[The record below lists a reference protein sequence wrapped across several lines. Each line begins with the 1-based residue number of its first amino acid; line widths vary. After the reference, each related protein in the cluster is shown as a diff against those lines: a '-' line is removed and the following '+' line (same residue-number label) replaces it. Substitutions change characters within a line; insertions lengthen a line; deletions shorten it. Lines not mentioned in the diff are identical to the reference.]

1 MVKNGPTLT
10 TCLFPL
16 ARLQYFA
23 NPTGSLVWIKCDPH
37 HKDHVAIL
45 GDAAHAMVP
54 FYGQVRLYHKH
65 IVIVIV
71 PASLFCGAYACV
83 WSQGMNCCFEDVR
96 VLDELLEQYNDDWDQ
111 VRSQHTNTI
120 HYFPGRCS

>member
-1 MVKNGPTLT
+1 VVQNGPTLT
-10 TCLFPL
+10 TCLFTL

-65 IVIVIV
+65 INIT
-71 PASLFCGAYACV
+71 PASPFRGAHVLLLLPVCGRR
-83 WSQGMNCCFEDVR
+83 E
-96 VLDELLEQYNDDWDQ
+96 
-111 VRSQHTNTI
+111 
-120 HYFPGRCS
+120 